1 MTAEGVLGDA
11 AARVESELEHVAAK
25 SKAFRRFE
33 RTVSETA
40 PLDRR
45 AVAGGRPATG
55 GTLAT
60 AGGGDDRCRRLRE
73 RFLETVHPHSLDDID
88 GGEPVAATIRE
99 ELGDEAALALAPNGG
114 NRFTPGVK
122 RGVLSAIET
131 RRRELRTLEGALERE
146 RESLREV
153 GDARGSMVDAIE
165 TFGDRRL
172 LEFGFEELRE
182 RHERLADYRTRCD
195 RLAAER
201 QDLLDSTTGRE
212 ARTGLAH
219 RGLVEYLY
227 ESPGYPAL
235 DALVRLDRGCAAG
248 QRALRDHL
256 CRRV

>member
-1 MTAEGVLGDA
+1 VTVDGTIRDA
-11 AARVESELEHVAAK
+11 VSRVESELEHVEAK
-25 SKAFRRFE
+25 TKAFSRFE
-33 RTVSETA
+33 RAVSETA

-45 AVAGGRPATG
+45 AVAGSTPAAG

-60 AGGGDDRCRRLRE
+60 NGGGDDRCRRLRE

-114 NRFTPGVK
+114 NRFTPEVK
-122 RGVLSAIET
+122 RGVLSAIER
-131 RRRELRTLEGALERE
+131 RRRELGTLEGALERE
-146 RESLREV
+146 RESLREI
-153 GDARGSMVDAIE
+153 GDGLDSMVEAVE

-172 LEFGFEELRE
+172 LGFGFEELCE
-182 RHERLADYRTRCD
+182 RHGRLADYRTRCD

-212 ARTGLAH
+212 AKTGLAH
-219 RGLVEYLY
+219 RTLVGYLY
-227 ESPGYPAL
+227 DSPAHPAL
-235 DALVRLDRGCAAG
+235 DAVVRFDRGCAAG